1 MDSLLQNIRYAVR
14 SLRKSPALT
23 ASIVLTLALCIG
35 APTAIFSVVY
45 TVLFRPLPFAD
56 PGQILLV
63 RTTWKDMGSS
73 FSVGNWADVKRQATT
88 FEHFVP
94 AYGESFNLAGSDTPE
109 NVDGARVGA
118 DYFAL
123 LGVRPALGRSF
134 LPEEAAPGR
143 ADVVLLSDGIWRR
156 RFGAEPGVV
165 GREVRLDGRP
175 HTVIGVMPAAMDYT
189 LFDEELWVPTA
200 FTPAQLAMHD
210 EHYLTVL
217 GRLKPGVAAA
227 RAEAEMRSLGRWLET
242 TYPKDNRDRAIVMA
256 PLMEEL
262 VGDYRP
268 RLFVLLGAVGFV
280 LLIACANIAN
290 LLLARGAARS
300 REIAIRAAIGAGRGH
315 LLRQAL
321 TESLVLAGA
330 GGLLGLLAGYW
341 GVSLL
346 AALGPEDVPRLAQAR
361 VDGPVL
367 AFALGLTVLSG
378 LAFGLAPA
386 LRTAARLPHEALKEG
401 GRSGSRAGS
410 RDRLRNV
417 LVVTEVALA
426 LVLLTGAGLLIRSA
440 IALNDVNPGFD
451 PRGVVAGRVSLPAVT
466 YETPEQVTR
475 AFERIEESLA
485 AVPGV
490 SSAALVS
497 SAPLEGGGSNGLIPE
512 GRALDISSTIN
523 SLMRLVT
530 PDYFATMRI
539 GLVRGRTF
547 TQSDKPGA
555 PLVMVI
561 NETLAREAFPGQDP
575 IGKRIACCEAGP
587 DGSPNWKEVV
597 GVVSDVRAR
606 GLDEEPV
613 PEFYLPMVQAPGA
626 AWSWTDRTMTA
637 VARAQGDAVPLMTP
651 LRRAVAEV
659 DPSLPLYNLG
669 TMQGRLLDSLAQSRF
684 STMLLTAFG
693 AIALALAA
701 IGVYGIIS
709 YGVAQRTQEIGI
721 RMALG
726 ARHGDVLAMVVRHG
740 AALAG
745 IGLVVGLAG
754 ALALSRLVSSLLFRV
769 SPTDPPTFAT
779 GMVVLTAVAILAAAI
794 PARRAART
802 DPMLALRNE

>member
-14 SLRKSPALT
+14 SFRKSPALT

-35 APTAIFSVVY
+35 ATTAIFSVVY

-175 HTVIGVMPAAMDYT
+175 HTVIGVMPAATDYT

-386 LRTAARLPHEALKEG
+386 LRSAARLPHEALKEG

-440 IALNDVNPGFD
+440 IALKDVNPGFD

-561 NETLAREAFPGQDP
+561 NETLAREAFPGQDH
-575 IGKRIACCEAGP
+575 AA
-587 DGSPNWKEVV
+587 V
-597 GVVSDVRAR
+597 AR
-606 GLDEEPV
+606 GTDP
-613 PEFYLPMVQAPGA
+613 VQAPGA